1 MKGRIWLGW
10 VALFFAWGFVVHRA
24 ALLLHEVGGHG
35 VAATVVGRGFD
46 GFNLTYFGGGSTRP
60 TPGVH
65 WTAIRRVILDWAGL
79 VVQLGAGAVA
89 MAFQRRPGL
98 TPLARLLLALLATYF
113 LLDGLGYATSG
124 GFHKVSDPGFTADI
138 LDSHGLHV
146 LAWLPPLVLYAA
158 AALYEARAIVDA
170 FREHFGSRSRLHLLV
185 QSTTTLGAA
194 LLLHLAAIRVEAT
207 LRTNTVTSIAVKVE
221 KLATVFPAIPTF
233 PIRYVILA
241 IGVGAFVL
249 ALARPVARAEGTQGW
264 ALPPVPRRYAV
275 GVAGAALVCAVVIT
289 VLAHR

>member
-10 VALFFAWGFVVHRA
+10 VALFFAWGFVIHGA
-24 ALLLHEVGGHG
+24 GLLLHEVGGHG
-35 VAATVVGRGFD
+35 LAATVVGRGFD
-46 GFNLTYFGGGSTRP
+46 GFNLTYFGDGSTRL
-60 TPGVH
+60 TPWAH
-65 WTAIRRVILDWAGL
+65 WTTSSRLIRDWAGL

-98 TPLARLLLALLATYF
+98 TPLARLLLALLATDF
-113 LLDGLGYATSG
+113 LLRGLGYATAG
-124 GFHKVSDPGFTADI
+124 GFHKIYDPGLTAVI
-138 LDSHGLHV
+138 LESHGLYV
-146 LAWLPPLVLYAA
+146 LAWLPPLVLYTA
-158 AALYEARAIVDA
+158 AALYGARAIVDA
-170 FREHFGSRSRLHLLV
+170 FRAHFGARSRLHLLV

-194 LLLHLAAIRVEAT
+194 LLLHFAANRVEAA
-207 LRTNTVTSIAVKVE
+207 LRTDTTPSIAVKAE
-221 KLATVFPAIPTF
+221 KLAVVFPDIPTF

-249 ALARPVARAEGTQGW
+249 AFARPVARAEGSQGS
-264 ALPPVPRRYAV
+264 ALPPVPRRHAV